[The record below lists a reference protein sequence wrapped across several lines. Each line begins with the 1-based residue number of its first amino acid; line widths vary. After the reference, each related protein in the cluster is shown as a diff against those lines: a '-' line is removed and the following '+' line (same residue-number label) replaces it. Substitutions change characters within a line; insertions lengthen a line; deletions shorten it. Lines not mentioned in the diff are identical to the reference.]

1 MVLTQI
7 FGNSVNSKHGPRIA
21 RVGANDFVFE
31 QDDHNS
37 GAALAVELLRRKGLS
52 FSILL
57 LLLASRNLNNS
68 LFESTPLLGEFFRD
82 RLQRVLASLRLKDF
96 VHFQKRVFQGLVP
109 IALLERWQFPQF
121 VFKVALAKLRHFNAA
136 MTVMGLDLMSNS
148 DATRFAQ
155 QLLRPH
161 GHVVEEDLVE
171 VVPAVDGLDR
181 PHGDAG
187 RVHGHQQQRD
197 AVLLAGF
204 AGGTHQTGRD
214 DDLVP
219 KFWDDGLLIVRAGGE
234 AGLFS
239 AICAGWSPTSRPP
252 MPRCSCRRCASHG
265 WRQAHG
271 PAGGCGLRWARCW
284 WLLES
289 ESVGA
294 FTETPVRR

>member
-1 MVLTQI
+1 MDPFPFSFKSGFMVLTQI

-82 RLQRVLASLRLKDF
+82 RLQRVLASLRLEDF

-136 MTVMGLDLMSNS
+136 MTVKHS
-148 DATRFAQ
+148 
-155 QLLRPH
+155 
-161 GHVVEEDLVE
+161 EDSCVRGEVE
-171 VVPAVDGLDR
+171 VCNV
-181 PHGDAG
+181 
-187 RVHGHQQQRD
+187 
-197 AVLLAGF
+197 
-204 AGGTHQTGRD
+204 
-214 DDLVP
+214 
-219 KFWDDGLLIVRAGGE
+219 
-234 AGLFS
+234 
-239 AICAGWSPTSRPP
+239 
-252 MPRCSCRRCASHG
+252 
-265 WRQAHG
+265 
-271 PAGGCGLRWARCW
+271 
-284 WLLES
+284 
-289 ESVGA
+289 
-294 FTETPVRR
+294 